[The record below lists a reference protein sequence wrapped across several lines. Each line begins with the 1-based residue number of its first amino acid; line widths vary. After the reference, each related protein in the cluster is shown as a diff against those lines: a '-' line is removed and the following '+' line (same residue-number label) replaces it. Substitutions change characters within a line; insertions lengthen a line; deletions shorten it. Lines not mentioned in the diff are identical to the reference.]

1 MYTVFTLMSS
11 MIIPSWL
18 TVEGDSGDVE
28 FAFFS
33 SDTQLAL
40 QQTRQHSLNV
50 INITF
55 QGRGIDQNV
64 VDGCEN
70 KLSSISLSMSLIKR
84 WNTEGAEERPYGVT
98 VYSSKK
104 SVGYGL
110 ASRVGTEREG
120 DILVMQAADAELAV
134 SGALGNSSGA
144 DVKDLW

>member
-1 MYTVFTLMSS
+1 M
-11 MIIPSWL
+11 
-18 TVEGDSGDVE
+18 
-28 FAFFS
+28 
-33 SDTQLAL
+33 

-64 VDGCEN
+64 VDVCEN

-84 WNTEGAEERPYGVT
+84 WNTEGAEERPYGVS